1 MATSPMYM
9 ASRHD
14 LEDAFIA
21 MHPCFKDKE
30 SEDNFKLRDQAIS
43 KLRRITAG
51 NAPTEFS
58 EAYATGIKALL
69 EGIIK
74 VINSLVSHC
83 PVYSTAM
90 VADVFAENH
99 RLQEWMCSHPGN
111 GRGQDF

>member
-21 MHPCFKDKE
+21 MQPCFKDKE
-30 SEDNFKLRDQAIS
+30 SEDNFKLREQSIL

-51 NAPTEFS
+51 NAPNEFS
-58 EAYATGIKALL
+58 DAFATGIKALL

-74 VINSLVSHC
+74 TVVSLVSPC
-83 PVYSTAM
+83 RAVSIAMDANVTA
-90 VADVFAENH
+90 ANYC
-99 RLQEWMCSHPGN
+99 LQEWM
-111 GRGQDF
+111 